1 MFHEPVFVEEVL
13 QLLRPDHGTIVDA
26 TCGGGGHARAILE
39 RSGRVRLLG
48 LDLDPEAIA
57 SAQARLGSLYD
68 NLDLRQASYVDMAKY
83 VTELGLQPVTGVL
96 FDFGVSLHQLRT
108 PERGFG
114 HSVDGPL
121 DMRFAGR
128 RGGPTALQLIRRS
141 SRRRIMTWLREHGE
155 EPFSGRIARVIHER
169 QNSIQTTGDLA
180 EAVRSVV
187 PARLARRSL
196 ARVFQALRIA
206 VNNELDNIRAGLR
219 VALDTLAPGGRI
231 VTISYHSLEDR
242 ICKVA
247 LRDAAKAGQVS
258 VLTRKPV
265 RPGADEVA
273 RNPAARSARLRAAER
288 LP

>member
-1 MFHEPVFVEEVL
+1 MFHEPVLVEEVL
-13 QLLRPDHGTIVDA
+13 ELLRPDHGTIVDA
-26 TCGGGGHARAILE
+26 TCGGGGHTRAILE

-57 SAQARLGSLYD
+57 SAHGQLGSFHD
-68 NLDLRQASYVDMAKY
+68 NLDLRQASYVDMVEY
-83 VTELGLQPVTGVL
+83 VMEPGMQPVTGVL
-96 FDFGVSLHQLRT
+96 FDFGVSLHQLQT
-108 PERGFG
+108 PGRGFG
-114 HSVDGPL
+114 HDVDGPL
-121 DMRFAGR
+121 DMRFSGR
-128 RGGPTALQLIRRS
+128 RGGPTALQLVRRS
-141 SRRRIMTWLREHGE
+141 SRRRIMTWLREYGE

-187 PARLARRSL
+187 PARLARRTL

-219 VALDTLAPGGRI
+219 VALDILAPGGRI

-273 RNPAARSARLRAAER
+273 RNPAARSARLRAAEK
-288 LP
+288 LV